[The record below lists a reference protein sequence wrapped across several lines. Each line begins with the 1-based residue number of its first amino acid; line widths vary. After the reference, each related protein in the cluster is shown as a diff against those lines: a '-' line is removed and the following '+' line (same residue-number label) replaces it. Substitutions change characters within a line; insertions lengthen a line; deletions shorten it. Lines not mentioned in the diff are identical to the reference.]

1 MTDYDIIIVG
11 AGPAGSTVAR
21 SAAENGLNVLLLE
34 KRQEI
39 GVPVCCAE
47 GVGKEKFNEIFKDID
62 KKWISAEVDGAKVY
76 SPDKKTEIVL
86 SGDKAGNEAGYV
98 LNRKIFDKDLVK
110 LATLAG
116 SDLMVK
122 TTATGLK
129 KNKDQGTIELTMQN
143 SDEIFTAET
152 KILIGAD
159 GIESKIGNWAGMN
172 TTLNLNELE
181 SCVQYQ
187 MTNIDFDERFC
198 HFYLSYETIPGGY
211 LWIFPK
217 GKNVANIGLGVLSSL
232 SKKSPKEYLDNFV
245 NNNFPDGKIIE
256 INAGGVPV
264 GYPLKSAVND
274 NVMLVGDAARHV
286 DPITGGGILNAMIGG
301 LFATNIAI
309 KSINKKDY
317 SVKTLKKYDELW
329 KNDFGKTLHRNKKVQ
344 EKLLTTDDKTLNSIF
359 HSMENYNITEANTK
373 KLLYEIIKRNPKL
386 LWDLKD
392 LFI

>member
-1 MTDYDIIIVG
+1 MSDYDIIIVG

-21 SAAENGLNVLLLE
+21 NVAENGLDVLLLE

-39 GVPVCCAE
+39 GVPVRCAE
-47 GVGKEKFNEIFKDID
+47 GVGKEKFKEIFDNIN

-76 SPDKKTEIVL
+76 SPDKKAEITL

-116 SDLMVK
+116 SDIMVK
-122 TTATGLK
+122 TAATGLK
-129 KNKDQGTIELTMQN
+129 RNKKQKTIEVSIQN
-143 SDEIFTAET
+143 SDETFTAET

-181 SCVQYQ
+181 SCIQYQ
-187 MTNIDFDERFC
+187 MTNIDFNEKYC
-198 HFYLSYETIPGGY
+198 HFYLSYKTIPGGY

-217 GKNVANIGLGVLSSL
+217 GKNIANVGLGVLSSIA
-232 SKKSPKEYLDNFV
+232 KKSPKEYLDNFI
-245 NNNFPDGKIIE
+245 NNNFPEGKIIE

-264 GYPLKSAVND
+264 GYPLKSTVSD

-286 DPITGGGILNAMIGG
+286 DPITGGGILNAMVGG

-309 KSINKKDY
+309 EAINKKNY
-317 SVKTLKKYDELW
+317 GIEILKKYDKLW
-329 KNDFGKTLHRNKKVQ
+329 KNDFGQTLHRNKKAQ
-344 EKLLTTDDKTLNSIF
+344 EKLIAMDDKTLNSIF
-359 HSMENYNITEANTK
+359 HSMENYNVNEANTK
-373 KLLYEIIKRNPKL
+373 KLIYKIIKRNPKL